1 VAPAGC
7 IEAIEWP
14 PDFPYLAAD
23 RYLKRKGKE
32 AMRAEIEAAADD
44 VRKSLALLRRHL

>member
-1 VAPAGC
+1 LRP
-7 IEAIEWP
+7 IESA

-23 RYLKRKGKE
+23 RYLKAKGKE